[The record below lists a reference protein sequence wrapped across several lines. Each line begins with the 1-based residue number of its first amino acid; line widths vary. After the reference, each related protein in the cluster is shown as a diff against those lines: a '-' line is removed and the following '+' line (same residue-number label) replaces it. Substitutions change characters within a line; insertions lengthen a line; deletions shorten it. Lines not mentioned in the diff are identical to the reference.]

1 MACIATMQHVHSVH
15 IFVVFLGETPPP
27 EMCQTFREAVTMAD
41 NVHSLCAGER
51 VGCHFR
57 TLDGLSSCT
66 MDELADVWWKWCK
79 ALVGAEKLLGGA
91 R

>member
-1 MACIATMQHVHSVH
+1 
-15 IFVVFLGETPPP
+15 
-27 EMCQTFREAVTMAD
+27 MAD
-41 NVHSLCAGER
+41 DVHLLCVGER

-79 ALVGAEKLLGGA
+79 ALVEAEKLSGGA